1 MGYFRNPEIRTE
13 CVFWGISI
21 LLLAGCGCYM
31 AGGTGACLCLA
42 AGCVFSLLHFL
53 SSVLRYRR
61 IAALADEVQH
71 FLHSFSF
78 VDIGG
83 EREGE
88 LSILRSEIQKMV
100 NKLNR
105 QAKLLTEDKH
115 YLMNS
120 IADISHQIR
129 TPLTA
134 INLIVSRLRSD
145 VGGEKHQELV
155 RELEQLLC
163 HMDWLIE
170 TLLKMA
176 KLDAGTV
183 QMKRTPVA
191 VQALVREAT
200 QDLAIPMELRQQTL
214 SISCPGD
221 ASFLGDLS
229 WSREALGNLVKN
241 CVEHTPEGGR
251 IDVMVTDNQLY
262 TEIVV
267 CDDGPGISSA
277 DLPHIFE
284 RFYKGKNSSKNSVG
298 IGLALARMIVK
309 EQGGTL
315 SASNG
320 REGGA
325 RFEMRFYK
333 GVV

>member
-1 MGYFRNPEIRTE
+1 MGYFRNPEIQVE
-13 CVFWGISI
+13 CVLGGIGV
-21 LLLAGCGCYM
+21 LLAAIM
-31 AGGTGACLCLA
+31 GGFTGAFIGIVFLA
-42 AGCVFSLLHFL
+42 FHFF

-61 IAALADEVQH
+61 IRILADEVEH
-71 FLHSFSF
+71 FLHGSDF
-78 VDIGG
+78 VDIA
-83 EREGE
+83 EEKEGE
-88 LSILRSEIQKMV
+88 LAILRSEIQKMV
-100 NKLNR
+100 NKLSH
-105 QAKLLTEDKH
+105 QTELLAEDKR

-134 INLIVSRLRSD
+134 INLIVSRLRGDS
-145 VGGEKHQELV
+145 GGEKRQELV
-155 RELEQLLC
+155 RELERLLC

-183 QMKRTPVA
+183 RMKNVPVSIP
-191 VQALVREAT
+191 ALLQEAT
-200 QDLAIPMELRQQTL
+200 GDLIIPMELRSQCL
-214 SISCPGD
+214 RVFCPED
-221 ASFLGDLS
+221 ASFQGDLS
-229 WSREALGNLVKN
+229 WTREALGNLVKN
-241 CVEHTPEGGR
+241 CVDHTPEGGV
-251 IDVMVTDNQLY
+251 IEIKVTNNQLY

-267 CDDGPGISSA
+267 SDNGPGIASE

-284 RFYKGKNSSKNSVG
+284 RFYKGKNSSNTSVG
-298 IGLALARMIVK
+298 IGLALAQMIVK
-309 EQGGTL
+309 EQGGIL
-315 SASNG
+315 SASNA

>member
-1 MGYFRNPEIRTE
+1 MAYFRNPEIRIE
-13 CVFWGISI
+13 CILWGVGI
-21 LLLAGCGCYM
+21 LFVTGLGNFLAGGSG
-31 AGGTGACLCLA
+31 ALTGLLT
-42 AGCVFSLLHFL
+42 GVIFTVLHFG
-53 SSVLRYRR
+53 SSILRYRHL
-61 IAALADEVQH
+61 ALLADEVQH
-71 FLHSFSF
+71 FLHNFSF
-78 VDIGG
+78 VDIAG
-83 EREGE
+83 EKEGE

-100 NKLNR
+100 NKLR
-105 QAKLLTEDKH
+105 HQARLLTEDKR

-134 INLIVSRLRSD
+134 INLLVSRLQGESE
-145 VGGEKHQELV
+145 GEKRQELI
-155 RELEQLLC
+155 RELERLLC
-163 HMDWLIE
+163 HVDWLIE

-183 QMKRTPVA
+183 NMKKTPI
-191 VQALVREAT
+191 LVENLLRET
-200 QDLAIPMELRQQTL
+200 TKDLAISMELRQQTL
-214 SISCPGD
+214 LVSCPED
-221 ASFLGDLS
+221 ACFIGDLS
-229 WSREALGNLVKN
+229 WMREALGNLLKN
-241 CVEHTPEGGR
+241 CMEHTPEGGV
-251 IDVMVTDNQLY
+251 IDLSVTDNQLY

-267 CDDGPGISSA
+267 SDNGPGIDA
-277 DLPHIFE
+277 KDLPHIFE

-315 SASNG
+315 SASNVNT
-320 REGGA
+320 GGA

>member
-1 MGYFRNPEIRTE
+1 MGYFRNPEVRME
-13 CVFWGISI
+13 CIVWGV
-21 LLLAGCGCYM
+21 LVLLAAIIGGL
-31 AGGTGACLCLA
+31 AGVFIGIVFA
-42 AGCVFSLLHFL
+42 AFHFW

-61 IAALADEVQH
+61 IRVLADEIQH
-71 FLHSFSF
+71 FLHGSDF
-78 VDIGG
+78 VDISE

-88 LSILRSEIQKMV
+88 LAVLRSEIRKMV
-100 NKLNR
+100 NKLSH
-105 QAKLLTEDKH
+105 QTELLAEDKR

-134 INLIVSRLRSD
+134 INLIVSRLRGD
-145 VGGEKHQELV
+145 CGKEKRQELV
-155 RELEQLLC
+155 RELERLLC

-183 QMKRTPVA
+183 RMKKVPVS
-191 VQALVREAT
+191 VPALLQEAT
-200 QDLAIPMELRQQTL
+200 GDLVIPMELRQQSL
-214 SISCPGD
+214 SVSCPED
-221 ASFLGDLS
+221 ASFQGDLS
-229 WSREALGNLVKN
+229 WTREALGNLVKN
-241 CVEHTPEGGR
+241 CVDHTPEGGAVD
-251 IDVMVTDNQLY
+251 ISVTDNALY

-267 CDDGPGISSA
+267 SDNGPGIA
-277 DLPHIFE
+277 QEDLPHIFE
-284 RFYKGKNSSKNSVG
+284 RFYKGKDSSKSSVG

-309 EQGGTL
+309 EQGGIL
-315 SASNG
+315 SASNA